1 MDIILKKNNNR
12 DLIYQLD
19 GRPSLSIAAPIGL
32 QHVLAMFTG
41 NLAPILIIA
50 GIAGV
55 TEAERVLMIQCAML
69 VSGITTLVQLYPIKL
84 FKGYKIGSG
93 LPIVMGTSFAF
104 VPTISAITAAYGLPA
119 AMGGIIAGALIEL
132 VIGFLIKPAQKF
144 FSPVVIGAVLVT
156 IGIKLLGIG
165 ANYFAGGTGAP
176 DFASWQNLFLGGLV
190 FLTVILLQKYAT
202 GMLKVTAI
210 LIGLLVGCTA
220 AAFMGKIDFTPI
232 MTAGWIEV
240 PLPLHFVPEFRLDV
254 ILAFAAVYIVS
265 GLETLGNTSGITM
278 AGFDREASAE
288 ENSGA
293 IIADSLGSM
302 FAGLFNCLPNTAF
315 GQNAGIVAMTK
326 VVNRFCIATGAG
338 ILIIASLVP
347 KVGAVFASVPSSVLG
362 GAVITVF
369 AMILINGVK
378 MITKAGFS
386 ENNILMLSV
395 TFGLGYGLSLVP
407 QISEQLPSFLRFIFG
422 DTVASVCIVAVV
434 SNIFFNILGKDK
446 KLDDVEQNEM
456 LDLE

>member
-1 MDIILKKNNNR
+1 MKKNNNR

-19 GRPSLSIAAPIGL
+19 GRPSLSVAVPIGL

-69 VSGITTLVQLYPIKL
+69 VSGLTTFIQLYPVKL
-84 FKGYKIGSG
+84 FKGYKVGSG

-104 VPTISAITAAYGLPA
+104 VPTISAITVAYGLPA
-119 AMGGIIAGALIEL
+119 AMGGIIAGALIE
-132 VIGFLIKPAQKF
+132 VTIGFIIKPAQKF

-165 ANYFAGGTGAP
+165 ANYFAGGVGSP
-176 DFASWQNLFLGGLV
+176 DFASWQNLTLGAIV
-190 FLTVILLQKYAT
+190 FLTVILLQKYAK
-202 GMLKVTAI
+202 GMFKVTAI
-210 LIGLLVGCTA
+210 LIGLFVGSLVA
-220 AAFMGKIDFTPI
+220 VFMGKIDFSPI
-232 MTAGWIEV
+232 LTAGWIEI

-265 GLETLGNTSGITM
+265 SLETLGNTSGITM
-278 AGFDREASAE
+278 AGFDREATPE

-293 IIADSLGSM
+293 ILADGLGSM
-302 FAGLFNCLPNTAF
+302 FAGIFNCLPNTAF

-326 VVNRFCIATGAG
+326 VVNRFCIATGAA
-338 ILIIASLVP
+338 ILVIASLVP
-347 KVGAVFASVPSSVLG
+347 KIGAIFASIPASVLG

-378 MITKAGFS
+378 MIAKAGFS

-407 QISEQLPSFLRFIFG
+407 QIAEQLPTFLRFIFG
-422 DTVASVCIVAVV
+422 DTVASVCIIAVLA
-434 SNIFFNILGKDK
+434 NIFFNILGKDK
-446 KLDDVEQNEM
+446 ELTEVEQNEM